1 MRNLAAH
8 FIALIAVLPAI
19 SSAVDFNR
27 EIRPILS
34 DKCFACHGP
43 DEHERKADLRLDTK
57 EGAFGDLGGYFAIV
71 PGKPESS
78 EVWLRIME
86 DDPDEIMPPPKFHKE
101 LTPEEKK
108 LIEEWIK
115 EGAEFKMHWSF
126 AGLERPEVPA
136 VEGDFVKNEVDQFI
150 LAGLK
155 EQGLTPSAQ
164 ADKAT
169 LIRRLFL
176 DLLGLPPS
184 PEAVDAFV
192 KDDSPDAYANLV
204 QQLLEN
210 PAYGER
216 MAVYWLDLVRYA
228 DTIGYHSDTTM
239 EVSAY
244 RDYVI
249 DSFNRNQPYDQFT
262 IEQLAGD
269 LLEEPTL
276 EQRVASGYNRL
287 LQTTEEGGAQPEEY
301 LVIHAAD
308 RVRNVSGVW
317 LGATIGCAQCHDH
330 KFDPFTQKDHYA
342 MAAFFADIKE
352 KAIGKRQPNLK
363 LPSAEEEA
371 KLAELQQNLAENTV
385 AKLLERNSELSAKI
399 LAAQQNWE
407 AETLAKL
414 DTDTDDWTVLKPAKL
429 ESSGKAALKVQ
440 PDNSV
445 LATGPNPAKD
455 NYSIHLDHKGR
466 ATGFRLEAMTHDS
479 LKNKSLSRGNGNF
492 VLTNVRVS
500 LGGEEVKIAS
510 ATADFEQAT
519 YPIANAFDGKSNTGW
534 AVDGHNKAENRVAMF
549 LFETPVEVA
558 DGQQLLV
565 ELQHQSGFGQH
576 NIGRFRISL
585 TDSKTPTLSGGVNLA
600 ANLLEVIKIAAADRK
615 PAQQKL
621 LDDHF
626 RGIAPELD
634 EARKNLVDWKAEMD
648 ALNKQIQTML
658 VSEPI
663 AQPRMTRI
671 LNRGDWLDKDGE
683 VVEPAVPVFLP
694 HEHIEDRR
702 ATRLD
707 LANWIVSDTNPLTSR
722 AFANRLWKLLFGR
735 GISRNLDDLGGQGEP
750 PTHPEL
756 LDWLAVE
763 FRESGWDVQHMIKIL
778 VMSGAYQQTSSET
791 PELRGKDA
799 GNLWYAR
806 QGRWRIDAEFVRD
819 TALEIADLLVVEEPG
834 GKSVKPYQPAGYWQH
849 LNFPTRKWQAG
860 KEDDLY
866 RRGLY
871 TFWCRSFL
879 HPAML
884 AFDAPSREE
893 CTAERARSNIP
904 QQALVLLNDPVF
916 VEAARVFAQST
927 ADQPGAPAAKLA
939 WAWKKALGREL
950 LADEAAILTDVY
962 ETQLNRYT
970 ADAESAQQLLNIGD
984 HPLKEGVN
992 AAELAAWTQVT
1003 RTILNAYETTSRY

>member
-1 MRNLAAH
+1 MRTLLSALAA
-8 FIALIAVLPAI
+8 LTPAFAA
-19 SSAVDFNR
+19 AVDFNR
-27 EIRPILS
+27 DIRPILS

-57 EGAFGDLGGYFAIV
+57 EGAFADLGGYFAIV
-71 PGKPESS
+71 PGKPEAS
-78 EVWLRIME
+78 EVWNRIDH

-101 LTPEEKK
+101 LTTEEKQ
-108 LIEEWIK
+108 LIETWIK

-126 AGLERPEVPA
+126 VGLERPEVPKI
-136 VEGDFVKNEVDQFI
+136 ESDFAQNEVDQFI
-150 LAGLK
+150 LAGLE
-155 EQGLTPSAQ
+155 EQGLKPSEK
-164 ADKAT
+164 ADKRT
-169 LIRRLFL
+169 LIRRLYL

-192 KDDSPDAYANLV
+192 ADDSPDAHEKLV
-204 QQLLEN
+204 QQLLKN

-228 DTIGYHSDTTM
+228 DTIGYHSDNLM

-249 DSFNRNQPYDQFT
+249 GAFNKNLPYDQFT

-269 LLEEPTL
+269 LLENPTL
-276 EQRVASGYNRL
+276 EQRIASGYNRL

-301 LVIHAAD
+301 KVIYAAD

-317 LGATIGCAQCHDH
+317 LGATLGCAQCHDH
-330 KFDPFTQKDHYA
+330 KFDPFTMKDHYA
-342 MAAFFADIKE
+342 MAAFFADLKE
-352 KAIGKRQPNLK
+352 KPNGKRQPNLR
-363 LPSAEEEA
+363 LPTPEEEA
-371 KLAELQQNLAENTV
+371 ELAELQTKLAENTIP
-385 AKLLERNSELSAKI
+385 KLLERDSQLAAKV
-399 LAAQQNWE
+399 LAAQQKWE
-407 AETLAKL
+407 AEILAKL
-414 DTDTDDWTVLKPAKL
+414 ATDQDDWTVIKPTKL
-429 ESSGKAALKVQ
+429 VSSGKAKLVVQ

-445 LATGPNPAKD
+445 LSTGANPAKD
-455 NYSIHLDHKGR
+455 NYTIHVDHSGR
-466 ATGFRLEAMTHDS
+466 VAGFRLETLTHET

-492 VLTNVRVS
+492 VLTNVRVTV
-500 LGGEEVKIAS
+500 GGEEVKIAKAEAS
-510 ATADFEQAT
+510 FEQ
-519 YPIANAFDGKSNTGW
+519 DGHPVAQAIDSNPGTGW
-534 AVDGHNKAENRVAMF
+534 AVNGHQKAGDHAAMF
-549 LFETPVEVA
+549 LFENPVEIA
-558 DGQQLLV
+558 EGQQLLI
-565 ELQHQSGFGQH
+565 ELHHQSQYPQH

-585 TDSKTPTLSGGVNLA
+585 TESPQPTLSGGVNLA
-600 ANLLEVIKIAAADRK
+600 ANLIEAIKIPAADRDPK
-615 PAQQKL
+615 QQKQ

-634 EARKNLVDWKAEMD
+634 EARQNLVDWKARID
-648 ALNKQIQTML
+648 AINKGIQTML
-658 VSEPI
+658 VSEAIPE
-663 AQPRMTRI
+663 PRMTRI

-683 VVEPAVPVFLP
+683 IVEPAVPVFLP
-694 HEHIEDRR
+694 HEDIVDRR

-707 LANWIVSDTNPLTSR
+707 LANWIMADSNPLTSR
-722 AFANRLWKLLFGR
+722 AFVNRLWKIFFGR
-735 GISRNLDDLGGQGEP
+735 GISKNLDDLGGQGEP

-763 FRESGWDVQHMIKIL
+763 FRESGWDIQHMIKIL
-778 VMSGAYQQTSSET
+778 VMSGTYQQVSTDT
-791 PELRGKDA
+791 PELREKDA
-799 GNLWYAR
+799 GNRWYAR

-819 TALEIADLLVVEEPG
+819 TALEVADLLVVEELG

-849 LNFPTRKWQAG
+849 LNFPARKWQAG
-860 KEDDLY
+860 KDAELY

-916 VEAARVFAQST
+916 VEAARVFAQNT
-927 ADQPGAPAAKLA
+927 AAQSGDTNTKLN

-950 LADEAAILTDVY
+950 GPDESAILTDLY
-962 ETQLNRYT
+962 ETHLSRYT
-970 ADAESAQQLLNIGD
+970 ADAESAQQLLNVGE
-984 HPLKEGVN
+984 HPLPEGANV
-992 AAELAAWTQVT
+992 AEIAAWTQVT
-1003 RTILNAYETTSRY
+1003 RAILNAYETTSRF